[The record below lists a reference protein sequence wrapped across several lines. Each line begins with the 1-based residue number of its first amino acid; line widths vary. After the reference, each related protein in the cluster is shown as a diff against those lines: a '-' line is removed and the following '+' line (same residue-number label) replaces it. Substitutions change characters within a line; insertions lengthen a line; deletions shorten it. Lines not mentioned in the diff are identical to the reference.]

1 MRHQPIRTVRQ
12 APTAQPA
19 APRRSEPRQAPRVK
33 PVRASRLAVV
43 ALLLSALVLAAGCT
57 QTSPPGN
64 PGEPSKTPATTPPE
78 GTAPQPG
85 TTASTPPGTTA
96 STPSGTTPSAPP
108 AADAVD
114 LSITLT
120 EAPDAAPRTFR
131 LVADGA
137 ATLAESTLPDPAAA
151 LAAVQRYGEKMFF
164 PVPDPNRMCTE
175 QYGGPETAVVTGWFH
190 GREVASAFKRTN
202 GCEIA
207 SWRALAPLF
216 GALGGGTGAV

>member
-1 MRHQPIRTVRQ
+1 MRHQPNRTFRR

-19 APRRSEPRQAPRVK
+19 APRRGEPRQAPRVK

-78 GTAPQPG
+78 ATAPPPG
-85 TTASTPPGTTA
+85 TTAGTPPGTT
-96 STPSGTTPSAPP
+96 PSVPP

-131 LVADGA
+131 LVAAGA

-151 LAAVQRYGEKMFF
+151 LVAVQRYGEKMFF